1 MSSTDERHD
10 PPFGAYGAADV
21 LATDAEDGEPRRRA
35 PWAVVAAGGAL
46 VLGLVAGVGWAVGS
60 LSGGGAQPE
69 DALPAGAIA
78 FVKVDL
84 DPSAGQKID
93 GFRFLRQFPSLRD
106 RIPLDGD
113 VRQVLFEAVAEDAGW
128 GDVDYAADV
137 EPWLGDRLA
146 VAGYP
151 AGADRTTAPAVVALQ
166 VTDAAA
172 AESGLRR
179 LVDASAAGVGGAS
192 DIGFVV
198 AGDYALMAESQ
209 ELARHYADK
218 AQQGSLAADPRFAAD
233 LDSLEEGVAAVWVDN
248 AAVAEEAGVLDPM
261 GLGLGGLA
269 TGRDGLGASAGR
281 TTMVARFA
289 GPDVFEVVG
298 SVGGAEAASWA
309 THRLTGLD
317 ELPASTV
324 AAIGIA
330 DGDELAPRLVES
342 ARGSAEDTAAL
353 DDGLAQLEEETGIA
367 LPGDLAVLL
376 GDNLVG
382 AIDAGDDG
390 GASGMRGVL
399 EGGVK
404 VRTDAARAQRLL
416 GPLLSGGLGGPADV
430 VLRTDG
436 DSYVLATSG
445 RQAARLLAPGDLGDQ
460 PGFAAALPDLADADA
475 AVWVDPSALV
485 QTLFSGWSQSTDEP
499 ADGDD
504 DLQQVTGVGAT
515 LTSGDNGSADFRF
528 RIVTG

>member
-21 LATDAEDGEPRRRA
+21 LATDDDGGEPHRRA
-35 PWAVVAAGGAL
+35 PWALVAVGGAL
-46 VLGLVAGVGWAVGS
+46 VLALVGGVSWAVGS
-60 LSGGGAQPE
+60 LSGGGDQPE

-128 GDVDYAADV
+128 ADLDYEADV

-151 AGADRTTAPAVVALQ
+151 ADDADQTTAPGVVALQ
-166 VTDAAA
+166 VTDADG
-172 AESGLRR
+172 AETGLRR
-179 LVDASAAGVGGAS
+179 LVDASADGVGGVR

-198 AGDYALMAESQ
+198 VGDYALIAESQ
-209 ELARHYADK
+209 QLARQYAAK
-218 AQQGSLAADPRFAAD
+218 AEQRTLADDPRFAED
-233 LDSLEEGVAAVWVDN
+233 LGSLEDGVAAVWVDN

-261 GLGLGGLA
+261 GFGLGGL
-269 TGRDGLGASAGR
+269 GSGDDGLGTSAGR

-309 THRLTGLD
+309 THPLTGLE

-330 DGDELAPRLVES
+330 DGDELAPRLVEA
-342 ARGSAEDTAAL
+342 ARGSG
-353 DDGLAQLEEETGIA
+353 DDSSSAIDEAIADLEEETGIS
-367 LPGDLAVLL
+367 LPEDLAVLL

-382 AIDAGDDG
+382 TIDTG
-390 GASGMRGVL
+390 GGNGRVD
-399 EGGVK
+399 GGVK

-416 GPLLSGGLGGPADV
+416 EPLLADAPEEI

-436 DSYVLATSG
+436 DSYVLATS
-445 RQAARLLAPGDLGDQ
+445 RRHADRLLAPGDLGDQ

-475 AVWVDPSALV
+475 AVWVDPSALLKA
-485 QTLFSGWSQSTDEP
+485 LFGGWSSAT
-499 ADGDD
+499 DD
-504 DLQQVTGVGAT
+504 DLDDGDEDLEQVAGVGAT
-515 LTSGDNGSADFRF
+515 LTSGEDGAADFRF
-528 RIVTG
+528 RIVTE

>member
-21 LATDAEDGEPRRRA
+21 LATGADDGAPRRRA
-35 PWAVVAAGGAL
+35 PWALVAAGGAL
-46 VLGLVAGVGWAVGS
+46 VLALVGGVSWAVGS
-60 LSGGGAQPE
+60 LSGGGSQPE
-69 DALPAGAIA
+69 DALPAGAFA

-113 VRQVLFEAVAEDAGW
+113 VREVLFEAVAEDAGW
-128 GDVDYAADV
+128 GAVDYEADV

-151 AGADRTTAPAVVALQ
+151 AGEGDQLTAPAVVALQ
-166 VTDAAA
+166 VTDADA
-172 AESGLRR
+172 AETGLRR
-179 LVDASAAGVGGAS
+179 LVDASAGGIGGTR
-192 DIGFVV
+192 DVGFVV
-198 AGDYALMAESQ
+198 AGDYALIAESPD
-209 ELARHYADK
+209 LARRYA
-218 AQQGSLAADPRFAAD
+218 AEAEQRTLAADPRFAAD
-233 LDSLEEGVAAVWVDN
+233 FGSLADGVAAIWVDN
-248 AAVAEEAGVLDPM
+248 AAATAEAGLLDPM
-261 GLGLGGLA
+261 GFGLGELA
-269 TGRDGLGASAGR
+269 TGAGGTSAGR

-289 GPDVFEVVG
+289 GPDAFEVVG
-298 SVGGAEAASWA
+298 SVGGTDAASWA
-309 THRLTGLD
+309 THPLTGLG

-324 AAIGIA
+324 AAVGIA

-342 ARGSAEDTAAL
+342 MRSSAEDTTVL
-353 DDGLAQLEEETGIA
+353 DDTIADLEEETGIA
-367 LPGDLAVLL
+367 LPEDLAVLL

-382 AIDAGDDG
+382 AIDSGGDDG
-390 GASGMRGVL
+390 WID
-399 EGGVK
+399 GGVK
-404 VRTDAARAQRLL
+404 VRTDATRAQRLL
-416 GPLLSGGLGGPADV
+416 EPLLAERPDGPGRP

-475 AVWVDPSALV
+475 AVWVDPSALLE
-485 QTLFSGWSQSTDEP
+485 TLFGGWGTATDDEP
-499 ADGDD
+499 GDSDD
-504 DLQQVTGVGAT
+504 DLEQVTGVGAT
-515 LTSGDNGSADFRF
+515 LTSRDGGAADFRF
-528 RIVTG
+528 RIVTE

>member
-21 LATDAEDGEPRRRA
+21 LATGDDGGDPRRRA
-35 PWAVVAAGGAL
+35 PWALVAAGGVLVLAL
-46 VLGLVAGVGWAVGS
+46 VGGVSWAVGS
-60 LSGGGAQPE
+60 LSGGGDQPE

-128 GDVDYAADV
+128 AELDYDADV

-151 AGADRTTAPAVVALQ
+151 ADGADQTTTPAVVALQ
-166 VTDAAA
+166 VSDADAA
-172 AESGLRR
+172 ETGLRR
-179 LVDASAAGVGGAS
+179 LVDASADGVGGTR

-198 AGDYALMAESQ
+198 VGDYALIAESQ
-209 ELARHYADK
+209 QLARRYA
-218 AQQGSLAADPRFAAD
+218 AEAERRTLAADPRFAED
-233 LDSLEEGVAAVWVDN
+233 LGSLEDGVAAVWVDN
-248 AAVAEEAGVLDPM
+248 AAVAEEAGVLDPL
-261 GLGLGGLA
+261 GLGLGTL
-269 TGRDGLGASAGR
+269 TGDGDGPGTSAGR

-309 THRLTGLD
+309 THPLTGL
-317 ELPASTV
+317 EQLPASTV

-342 ARGSAEDTAAL
+342 VRGSGEDSSAIDESIA
-353 DDGLAQLEEETGIA
+353 DLEEETGIS
-367 LPGDLAVLL
+367 LPEDLAVLL

-382 AIDAGDDG
+382 ALDSGGKDGWIDA
-390 GASGMRGVL
+390 
-399 EGGVK
+399 GVK
-404 VRTDAARAQRLL
+404 VRTDAARAQKLL
-416 GPLLSGGLGGPADV
+416 EPLLADGPDDV

-436 DSYVLATSG
+436 DSYVLATSR
-445 RQAARLLAPGDLGDQ
+445 RQADRLLAPGDLGDQ
-460 PGFAAALPDLADADA
+460 PGFAAALPDLARADA
-475 AVWVDPSALV
+475 AAWVDPSALL
-485 QTLFSGWSQSTDEP
+485 QTLFGGWSTGSVEESGD
-499 ADGDD
+499 DGDD
-504 DLQQVTGVGAT
+504 DLDRIAGVGAT
-515 LTSGDNGSADFRF
+515 LTSGDDGTADFRF
-528 RIVTG
+528 RIVTE

>member
-1 MSSTDERHD
+1 MSSTDERHG

-21 LATDAEDGEPRRRA
+21 LATSAEDGEPRRRA
-35 PWAVVAAGGAL
+35 PWALVAAGGAL

-106 RIPLDGD
+106 HIPLDGD

-128 GDVDYAADV
+128 GDVDYSSDV

-151 AGADRTTAPAVVALQ
+151 AGADRTTAPALVALQ
-166 VTDAAA
+166 VTDADA
-172 AESGLRR
+172 AESGLLR
-179 LVDASAAGVGGAS
+179 LVDASAGGVGGTR

-198 AGDYALMAESQ
+198 AGDYALIAESQ
-209 ELARHYADK
+209 ELARRYADK
-218 AQQGSLAADPRFAAD
+218 AEQGSLAADPRFAED
-233 LDSLEEGVAAVWVDN
+233 LGSVEDGVAAVWVDN

-261 GLGLGGLA
+261 GFGLGGLA
-269 TGRDGLGASAGR
+269 TGRDGLGTSAGR

-309 THRLTGLD
+309 THPLTGLD
-317 ELPASTV
+317 VLPASTV
-324 AAIGIA
+324 AAVGIA
-330 DGDELAPRLVES
+330 DGDELAPLLVES
-342 ARGSAEDTAAL
+342 ARRSAEDTAAL
-353 DDGLAQLEEETGIA
+353 DDGIAALEEESGIA
-367 LPGDLAVLL
+367 LPEDLAVLL

-382 AIDAGDDG
+382 AIDAGES
-390 GASGMRGVL
+390 GAIGSV

-404 VRTDAARAQRLL
+404 VRTDASRAQRLL
-416 GPLLSGGLGGPADV
+416 GPLLSGDLGGPADV

-445 RQAARLLAPGDLGDQ
+445 RQAARLVAPGDLGDQ

-475 AVWVDPSALV
+475 AAWVDPSALV
-485 QTLFSGWSQSTDEP
+485 QTLFSGWSASTDEP
-499 ADGDD
+499 GDGDD
-504 DLQQVTGVGAT
+504 DLEQVTGVGAT
-515 LTSGDNGSADFRF
+515 LTSGDDGTAVFRF
-528 RIVTG
+528 RIVTE